1 MRRPHSRSYRS
12 ARPPAPSHSWMSLK
26 RSEMAMTHII
36 VLFGGLFVGALAG
49 VLVMAALIAA
59 GTASELERRFAGAD
73 GPRRKIAGPSGDSP
87 SYFRGPGIGSP
98 MGDPSPWDS
107 MRRIDNVLVQPPSS
121 AGKRK

>member
-1 MRRPHSRSYRS
+1 
-12 ARPPAPSHSWMSLK
+12 
-26 RSEMAMTHII
+26 MTHII

-98 MGDPSPWDS
+98 IGDPSPSPWDS
-107 MRRIDNVLVQPPSS
+107 MRRVDDPRATTQLRRRAEMGMPPPLRTSRRPCPPHL
-121 AGKRK
+121 G